1 MPRATSGLVHHKRQ
15 RKVMKA
21 AKGFRGGRS
30 VLYRTAKDAVRKAL
44 QHSYKD
50 RKRKKRDMRALWI
63 MRINAAVRMCGLS
76 YSKFI
81 ASMNKTGIT
90 INRKMLA
97 EIAAKDM
104 NAFKAIIAQLKA

>member
-15 RKVMKA
+15 RKIMKA

-44 QHSYKD
+44 QHSYAD
-50 RKRKKRDMRALWI
+50 RKKKKRDMRSLWI
-63 MRINAAVRMCGLS
+63 IRINAATRMCGMS
-76 YSKFI
+76 YSRFI
-81 ASMNKTGIT
+81 AAMNKGAIT

-97 EIAAKDM
+97 EIAVKDM
-104 NAFKAIIAQLKA
+104 NAFKEIVAQLKA